1 MPDQQ
6 GLRERKKRAT
16 RQAIS
21 NVATGLFLERG
32 FDEVTVAEIAEAANV
47 AKMTVFNYFPRKEDL
62 FFDREEEG
70 RVLLRDALEKRSRNE
85 PPLAALRVLVDQLV
99 EQNHPFAKFT
109 AGTARFWHT
118 VTLSP
123 ALSARARELRDAFVT
138 DLAEMLSDA
147 VGKPKSNPEA
157 RLLASMLL
165 ATWQVAY
172 SEGLRQQRKGAG
184 SNAVRRSF
192 VNLIERGF
200 TGNHRRNAGNTVC
213 LTPPRTKAVQ

>member
-1 MPDQQ
+1 MLDQQ
-6 GLRERKKRAT
+6 SLRERKKRAT

-21 NVATGLFLERG
+21 DVATGLFLERG

-70 RVLLRDALEKRSRNE
+70 LALLRDALGKRSRSE
-85 PPLAALRVLVDQLV
+85 SPVTALRALVDQLL

-109 AGTARFWHT
+109 AGTARFCQT

-123 ALSARARELRDAFVT
+123 ALSARVRELRDEFAT
-138 DLAEMLSDA
+138 HLAEMLSDA
-147 VGKPKSNPEA
+147 VGKPKSDPEA

-165 ATWQVAY
+165 ATWQAAY
-172 SEGLRQQRKGAG
+172 SEGLRQHRKGAA
-184 SNAVRRSF
+184 SNAVRLSF

-200 TGNHRRNAGNTVC
+200 TGIAAAMRG
-213 LTPPRTKAVQ
+213 TPYV

>member
-1 MPDQQ
+1 MCDSQS
-6 GLRERKKRAT
+6 LRERKKRAT

-21 NVATGLFLERG
+21 DVATRLFLERG

-70 RVLLRDALEKRSRNE
+70 RVLLRNALAKRSRGE
-85 PPLAALRVLVDQLV
+85 SPVSALRTLFDQLLK
-99 EQNHPFAKFT
+99 QNHPFAKFT
-109 AGTARFWHT
+109 AGTASFWHT

-147 VGKPKSNPEA
+147 VGESKSDPEA
-157 RLLASMLL
+157 RLLASMLV

-172 SEGLRQQRKGAG
+172 GEGIRQHRKGAAR
-184 SNAVRRSF
+184 NAARLSF

-200 TGNHRRNAGNTVC
+200 EGITAAMRA
-213 LTPPRTKAVQ
+213 TPYV

>member
-1 MPDQQ
+1 MSDQQ
-6 GLRERKKRAT
+6 SLRERKKRAT

-21 NVATGLFLERG
+21 NVATRLFLERG

-70 RVLLRDALEKRSRNE
+70 RVLLRDALEKRPRSQ
-85 PPLAALRVLVDQLV
+85 PPVAALRILVDQLV

-123 ALSARARELRDAFVT
+123 ALSARVRELRDAFVT
-138 DLAEMLSDA
+138 DLAEMLSNT
-147 VGKPKSNPEA
+147 VGRPKSNPEA
-157 RLLASMLL
+157 HLLASMLL

-172 SEGLRQQRKGAG
+172 SEGLRQHRRGAAN
-184 SNAVRRSF
+184 NAVRLSF

-200 TGNHRRNAGNTVC
+200 TGITAALRG
-213 LTPPRTKAVQ
+213 TPYV

>member
-1 MPDQQ
+1 MPDQE

-21 NVATGLFLERG
+21 NIATGLFLERG

-70 RVLLRDALEKRSRNE
+70 RVLLRDALEKRSRSE
-85 PPLAALRVLVDQLV
+85 PPLAALRMLVDQLV

-123 ALSARARELRDAFVT
+123 ALSARAREMRDAFVT
-138 DLAEMLSDA
+138 DLAEMLSDT
-147 VGKPKSNPEA
+147 VGKPKSSPEA

-165 ATWQVAY
+165 VTWQVAY
-172 SEGLRQQRKGAG
+172 SEGLRQHRKGAA
-184 SNAVRRSF
+184 SNAVRLSF

-200 TGNHRRNAGNTVC
+200 TGIAAAMRG
-213 LTPPRTKAVQ
+213 TPYV